1 MPRVPSQ
8 SGLPE
13 GVVVHDVEGLTLR
26 VYVQPR
32 ASRSEVMG
40 WQQDAL
46 KVRLCAPPV
55 DGKANQACV
64 ELLAAFFGVPKRQIE
79 ILQGHQGRHKRVR
92 IAAAPDVLMDKLAG
106 VQLAL

>member
-1 MPRVPSQ
+1 MPDVPSQ
-8 SGLPE
+8 PGLPE
-13 GVVVHDVEGLTLR
+13 GAFAHEAGGLTLQ

-32 ASRSEVMG
+32 ASRSEVVG

-55 DGKANQACV
+55 DGRANQACV
-64 ELLAAFFGVPKRQIE
+64 ELLAVFFGVPRRQIE

-92 IAAAPDVLMDKLAG
+92 IIADPDVLMDKLAE
-106 VQLAL
+106 VKLAL